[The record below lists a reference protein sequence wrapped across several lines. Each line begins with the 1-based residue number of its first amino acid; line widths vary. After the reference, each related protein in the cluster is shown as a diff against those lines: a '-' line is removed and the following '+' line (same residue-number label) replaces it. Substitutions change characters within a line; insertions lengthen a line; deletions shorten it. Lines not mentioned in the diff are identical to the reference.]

1 VRTWI
6 ERVSLSDAFAGR
18 LGPGKQGPPSL
29 DRIKAMKASGWE
41 LEMLQVKGKRYVLVL
56 GYRP

>member
-6 ERVSLSDAFAGR
+6 ERVSLSDGFAGKY
-18 LGPGKQGPPSL
+18 GPGKQGPPSL

-41 LEMLQVKGKRYVLVL
+41 LVVLTVKGESYVLVF
-56 GYRP
+56 GWRA